1 MSRQKAKPERS
12 QTPRRAEPLQSRSGL
27 PLTVTRPE
35 LLNDG
40 TDREFRKLVHNIFA
54 FMARHEAI
62 RDGHAKQIGLAG
74 VEYTI
79 LISIGHLGLDGDV
92 NVKTVA
98 DHLHMSGAFVTTVT
112 SKLQT
117 LGLAEKKPDSVD
129 RQADIARHHRKGAG
143 AAAEACALSARD
155 QRCRVRIAQ
164 PRRLSNHVAHPRRAD
179 RLERQGLCAAA
190 LQVLD
195 QGFHQGGLKRVT
207 PWLPLLL
214 RQIKAGQHHSQSR
227 RLQGGRRLAEQ

>member
-1 MSRQKAKPERS
+1 VPRQKVKGERG
-12 QTPRRAEPLQSRSGL
+12 QTQRRTDSGSSRTGL

-40 TDREFRKLVHNIFA
+40 TDRDFRKLVHNIFA
-54 FMARHEAI
+54 FMARHESI

-92 NVKTVA
+92 NVKTIA

-117 LGLAEKKPDSVD
+117 LGLVEKTQNNIDRRRISLAITEQGKALLRKLAPYQREINDVEFGPLSRDDFLAISRILEALIDSSD
-129 RQADIARHHRKGAG
+129 RAF
-143 AAAEACALSARD
+143 
-155 QRCRVRIAQ
+155 
-164 PRRLSNHVAHPRRAD
+164 
-179 RLERQGLCAAA
+179 A
-190 LQVLD
+190 LQRYKSVL
-195 QGFHQGGLKRVT
+195 F
-207 PWLPLLL
+207 
-214 RQIKAGQHHSQSR
+214 A
-227 RLQGGRRLAEQ
+227 LAE

>member
-1 MSRQKAKPERS
+1 MSRQKVKAERS
-12 QTPRRAEPLQSRSGL
+12 PAPRRSEASNPRVSV

-40 TDREFRKLVHNIFA
+40 TDRDFRKFVHNIFA

-62 RDGHAKQIGLAG
+62 RDGHARQIGLAG

-117 LGLAEKKPDSVD
+117 LGLVEKNPDSVD
-129 RQADIARHHRKGAG
+129 RRRISLAITEKGKALLRKLAPYQREINDVEFG
-143 AAAEACALSARD
+143 ALSREEF
-155 QRCRVRIAQ
+155 QMVSRIFEELIA
-164 PRRLSNHVAHPRRAD
+164 SSDKAF
-179 RLERQGLCAAA
+179 A
-190 LQVLD
+190 LQRY
-195 QGFHQGGLKRVT
+195 KSS
-207 PWLPLLL
+207 
-214 RQIKAGQHHSQSR
+214 IKDSTKVA
-227 RLQGGRRLAEQ
+227 

>member
-1 MSRQKAKPERS
+1 LSRQKAKPERS
-12 QTPRRAEPLQSRSGL
+12 PAPRRTEPVQSRSGL
-27 PLTVTRPE
+27 PLTVTRLE

-40 TDREFRKLVHNIFA
+40 TDRDFRKLVHNIFA

-62 RDGHAKQIGLAG
+62 RDNHAKQIGLAG

-129 RQADIARHHRKGAG
+129 RRRISLAITEKGRALLRKLAPYQREINDVEFGSLTREDFQTMSRILEALIASSDKAF
-143 AAAEACALSARD
+143 
-155 QRCRVRIAQ
+155 
-164 PRRLSNHVAHPRRAD
+164 
-179 RLERQGLCAAA
+179 A
-190 LQVLD
+190 LQRY
-195 QGFHQGGLKRVT
+195 KSS
-207 PWLPLLL
+207 
-214 RQIKAGQHHSQSR
+214 IKDSTKVA
-227 RLQGGRRLAEQ
+227 